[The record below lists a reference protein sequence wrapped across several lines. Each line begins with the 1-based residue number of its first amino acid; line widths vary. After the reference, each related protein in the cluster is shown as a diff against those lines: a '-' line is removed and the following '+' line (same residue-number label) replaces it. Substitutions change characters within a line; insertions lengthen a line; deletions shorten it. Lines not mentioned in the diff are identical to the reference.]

1 MTHGK
6 IRKTLSLEAFM
17 RKLLLILAVGMFLAF
32 PFSASAQSDAALS
45 FVTVQLWP
53 EYDQPSMLVIVDFQ
67 TAANTSLPATLT
79 FRIPSDANLIAV
91 ASDAGNGQFLDHLY
105 DSPIAEGEYQT
116 FSLTVEENKPHR
128 FEYYQPLAFNGE
140 DRIFSYLWDNGYAV
154 ENFQYLFLEPLDV
167 TSVSLDP
174 TYTTQDTSNGLKYY
188 DGAPVQL
195 AAGEQ
200 YTLNM
205 SYTKT
210 TDTLVS
216 QAQSVQIAEPVN
228 EDTPGRVSL
237 ANSLPYII
245 GGLGIIMIAGGLMYY
260 FQWGRR
266 SAGSKSRRRHSQ
278 STPES
283 DATSAYCPQCGA
295 RAKPSDRF
303 CRTCGARLRHE
314 ET

>member
-1 MTHGK
+1 
-6 IRKTLSLEAFM
+6 M
-17 RKLLLILAVGMFLAF
+17 RKLLLILVVGMFLAF
-32 PFSASAQSDAALS
+32 PISASAQSDATLS

-67 TAANTSLPATLT
+67 TASNTSFPATLT
-79 FRIPSDANLIAV
+79 FRIPAEVNLIAV
-91 ASDAGNGQFLDHLY
+91 ASDAGGGQFLDHPY
-105 DSPIAEGEYQT
+105 NGPTAEGEYQT
-116 FSLTVEENKPHR
+116 FSLTIEENKPYR
-128 FEYYQPLAFNGE
+128 FEYYQPLSFNGE
-140 DRIFSYLWDNGYAV
+140 ERIFSYLWDNGYAV

-167 TSVSLDP
+167 SSATFDP
-174 TYTTQDTSNGLKYY
+174 TYTAQETSNGLKYY
-188 DGAPVQL
+188 DGAPVSL

-200 YTLNM
+200 YTLNV

-216 QAQSVQIAEPVN
+216 QAQAVQIAEPVN

-237 ANSLPYII
+237 TNSLPYII

-278 STPES
+278 SIPEN
-283 DATSAYCPQCGA
+283 DADSAYCPQCGA

-303 CRTCGARLRHE
+303 CRTCGARLRHD

>member
-1 MTHGK
+1 
-6 IRKTLSLEAFM
+6 M
-17 RKLLLILAVGMFLAF
+17 RKLISILLLGMFLAF
-32 PFSASAQSDAALS
+32 PISASAQSDAALS

-67 TAANTSLPATLT
+67 TAANTTLPATFT
-79 FRIPSDANLIAV
+79 FRIPAGASLIAV
-91 ASDAGNGQFLDHLY
+91 AADTGNGQFLDHPY
-105 DSPIAEGEYQT
+105 TGPIAEGEYQT
-116 FSLTVEENKPHR
+116 FSMVVEQNIPYR
-128 FEYYQPLAFNGE
+128 FEYYEALTYNSDE
-140 DRIFSYLWDNGYAV
+140 RIFSYLWDNEYAV

-167 TSVSLDP
+167 TEVSLDP
-174 TYTTQDTSNGLKYY
+174 KHTAQETFNGLNYY
-188 DGAPVQL
+188 DGAPVKL

-200 YTLNM
+200 YSLNV

-216 QAQSVQIAEPVN
+216 DAQSVQIAEPVN

-260 FQWGRR
+260 FQWGRH
-266 SAGSKSRRRHSQ
+266 SAGSSKQRRRVR
-278 STPES
+278 STTEN
-283 DATSAYCPQCGA
+283 DATSVYCPQCGS

-314 ET
+314 EA

>member
-1 MTHGK
+1 
-6 IRKTLSLEAFM
+6 M
-17 RKLLLILAVGMFLAF
+17 RKLISILFLGMFLAF
-32 PFSASAQSDAALS
+32 PISASAQSDATFS
-45 FVTVQLWP
+45 SVTVQLWP

-67 TAANTSLPATLT
+67 TAADTSLPANLT

-91 ASDAGNGQFLDHLY
+91 ASDAGGGQFLDHPY
-105 DSPIAEGEYQT
+105 EAPVVNGEYQT
-116 FSLTVEENKPHR
+116 FSMVAEENKPYR
-128 FEYYQPLAFNGE
+128 FEYYQPLSFDGE
-140 DRIFSYLWDNGYAV
+140 SRIFSYLWDNGYAV
-154 ENFQYLFLEPLDV
+154 ESFQYLFLEPLDV
-167 TSVSLDP
+167 TKVTIDP
-174 TYTTQDTSNGLKYY
+174 NFAKQETFNGLKYY
-188 DGAPVQL
+188 DGAPVKL

-200 YTLNM
+200 YALNL

-210 TDTLVS
+210 TDTLIS
-216 QAQSVQIAEPVN
+216 QAQAVQIAEPVN

-260 FQWGRR
+260 FQWGRA
-266 SAGSKSRRRHSQ
+266 SSSKPRRRSHTSD
-278 STPES
+278 ES

-314 ET
+314 EA